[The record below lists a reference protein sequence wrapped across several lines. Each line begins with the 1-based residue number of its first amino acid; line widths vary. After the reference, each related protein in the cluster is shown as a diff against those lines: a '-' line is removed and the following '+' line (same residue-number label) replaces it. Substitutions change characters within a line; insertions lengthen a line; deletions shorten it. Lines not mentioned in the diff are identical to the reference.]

1 MGKRRVGGRE
11 KVDSHLLTSH
21 SCDFSSSEELI
32 LHRDEPSALH
42 TDALTQ
48 EFLRCTIR
56 TP

>member
-32 LHRDEPSALH
+32 LHRNEPSALH